1 MAKKTKNKTYV
12 ARDPRALGQAVVLW
26 LYVRLASSAC
36 NIIADVFQL
45 RGLSRFPSDTPVSM
59 SETLPGME
67 TADLVSALTGF
78 GLLATML
85 VSGVLTLK
93 WIYRVTM
100 NSHTLASGLNV
111 SPPWSIGWYFVP
123 FANLYKPFQA
133 LNDAWCV
140 SLSPESWRVQDTPPV
155 LRWWWGLWIVT
166 SMLDNA
172 SFRLQLR
179 AKEVGLS
186 LFTAGLDLVSDT
198 LWIALC
204 LVLIRIV
211 RRLSAQQSDA
221 LSMKT
226 FD

>member
-1 MAKKTKNKTYV
+1 MAKTRTYV
-12 ARDPRALGQAVVLW
+12 ARDPRALGRVVVLW
-26 LYVRLASSAC
+26 LYARLAASAF
-36 NIIADVFQL
+36 NIIADVLQL

-67 TADLVSALTGF
+67 TADLVSALTGL
-78 GLLATML
+78 GLVTAML
-85 VSGVLTLK
+85 ISSFLTLK

-140 SLSPESWRVQDTPPV
+140 SLSPSSWRAQDTPPL

-166 SMLDNA
+166 STLDNA

-179 AKEVGLS
+179 AKAVS
-186 LFTAGLDLVSDT
+186 TALFTSGLDLVSDA

-221 LSMKT
+221 LSTKT

>member
-1 MAKKTKNKTYV
+1 VANKKTYV
-12 ARDPRALGQAVVLW
+12 ARDPRALGRTVVLW
-26 LYVRLASSAC
+26 LYLRLASSAL
-36 NIIADVFQL
+36 NIVADVLQL
-45 RGLSRFPSDTPVSM
+45 RGLSHFPSDTPVSM

-67 TADLVSALTGF
+67 TVDLVSALG
-78 GLLATML
+78 GLGLVVTTL
-85 VSGVLTLK
+85 VSGFLTLK

-133 LNDAWCV
+133 MNDSWCV
-140 SLSPESWRVQDTPPV
+140 SLSPESWRAQNTPSV

-179 AKEVGLS
+179 AKAVGMS

-211 RRLSAQQSDA
+211 RRLSAQQADA
-221 LSMKT
+221 LSMKA

>member
-1 MAKKTKNKTYV
+1 MAKKTYV
-12 ARDPRALGQAVVLW
+12 ARDPRALGRTVVLW
-26 LYVRLASSAC
+26 LYIRAASAGFSMVS
-36 NIIADVFQL
+36 DVVQL
-45 RGLSRFPSDTPVSM
+45 RGLSGVPSDAPVSKFE
-59 SETLPGME
+59 SLPGME
-67 TADLVSALTGF
+67 TADLISGLAGAL
-78 GLLATML
+78 LLATML

-100 NSHTLASGLNV
+100 NSHTLATGLRV

-123 FANLYKPFQA
+123 FANLIKPFQA
-133 LNDAWCV
+133 VNDAWCA
-140 SLSPESWRVQDTPPV
+140 SLSPHALLAVKTPPV
-155 LRWWWGLWIVT
+155 LRWWWGLWLVT

-179 AKEVGLS
+179 AESAQTMVVTS
-186 LFTAGLDLVSDT
+186 GLDLVSDT

-204 LVLIRIV
+204 LVLIRVV

-221 LSMKT
+221 LSTKA

>member
-1 MAKKTKNKTYV
+1 MAKTRTYV
-12 ARDPRALGQAVVLW
+12 ARDPRALGRVVVLW
-26 LYVRLASSAC
+26 LYVRLAASAL
-36 NIIADVFQL
+36 NIIADVLQL
-45 RGLSRFPSDTPVSM
+45 GGLSRFPSDTPVSM

-67 TADLVSALTGF
+67 TADLVSALTGL
-78 GLLATML
+78 GLVTAML
-85 VSGVLTLK
+85 VSSFLTLK

-140 SLSPESWRVQDTPPV
+140 SLSPSSWRAQDTPSV

-166 SMLDNA
+166 STLDNA

-179 AKEVGLS
+179 AKAVS
-186 LFTAGLDLVSDT
+186 TALFTSGLDLVSDT

-211 RRLSAQQSDA
+211 GRLSAQQSDA
-221 LSMKT
+221 LSTKA

>member
-1 MAKKTKNKTYV
+1 MTRKKTYV

-26 LYVRLASSAC
+26 LYIRLASSAFS
-36 NIIADVFQL
+36 IVSDILQL
-45 RGLSRFPSDTPVSM
+45 HGLSRIPSDTPVSM
-59 SETLPGME
+59 TESAPGLE
-67 TADLVSALTGF
+67 TADLISGLAGF
-78 GLLATML
+78 GLLATLL

-100 NSHTLASGLNV
+100 NSHVLASGLRV

-133 LNDAWCV
+133 INDAWCV
-140 SLSPESWRVQDTPPV
+140 SLSPLSWRAQDTPSL
-155 LRWWWGLWIVT
+155 LRWWWGLWIAT

-172 SFRLQLR
+172 SFRLQMR
-179 AKEVGLS
+179 AHDAASS
-186 LFTAGLDLVSDT
+186 LFVAGLELVSDT

-204 LVLIRIV
+204 LVLIRVV

-221 LSMKT
+221 LNT
-226 FD
+226 TAFD

>member
-1 MAKKTKNKTYV
+1 MAKTKTYV
-12 ARDPRALGQAVVLW
+12 ARDPRALGRVVVAW
-26 LYVRLASSAC
+26 LYVRLASSAF
-36 NIIADVFQL
+36 NIFAGALQV
-45 RGLSRFPSDTPVSM
+45 RGLSRIPSDTPVSM

-67 TADLVSALTGF
+67 IADLVSALSGL
-78 GLLATML
+78 GLLATIV
-85 VSGVLTLK
+85 VSGFLTLK

-140 SLSPESWRVQDTPPV
+140 SVSPTAWRAQDTPSV

-166 SMLDNA
+166 STLDNA

-179 AKEVGLS
+179 AKEVGTTLI
-186 LFTAGLDLVSDT
+186 TTGMDLVSDG

-204 LVLIRIV
+204 LVLIHVV
-211 RRLSAQQSDA
+211 RRLSAQQSET
-221 LSMKT
+221 LSTKA